1 MVSGPG
7 NIVINSVDGSQ
18 ADAGSQIITEDDDTS
33 AGTVFDLESGSF
45 VDEYDNI
52 LDEIGNTISLEDGF
66 NSIGDNIL
74 YEDAYI
80 VENLD
85 NGGIMRAET
94 ARDAVSGTNERSLTH
109 VIVTKVATRPTS
121 RHSKNLFLNL
131 ATKPFGNDNPL
142 GGIQMEDT
150 IFITLEE
157 ASALNDPDRNQM
169 LLETGDLLVGEKET
183 QRFVSDNI
191 VLNGTP
197 PLQTLYFLVLNGTD
211 SDSSNDGDNI
221 IMENSHATDVA
232 RLTTETS
239 VFSNISSDIRN
250 VGSLI
255 IIDDETNDSTLQ
267 LSQLADF
274 QFQNILRKEKIIF
287 EQISSIRDIDFRNH
301 ILSEGQVG
309 GDAPIRLESGTL
321 SDSTITTEFL
331 SLEDFSGSD
340 GKYTNG
346 GSNGESSNAN
356 AIEAEGIQ
364 LEDYGQIILED
375 GEYLGGE
382 TTKRTRFDLESNGAI
397 ITEDYSTNSRLELV
411 TLEGGD
417 NVVLEDSVTRDE
429 LIVDGIELEEGSGQ
443 NQGDNIIL
451 DGTDGDASNAGFKL
465 KTELAL
471 EIDEFRSNPR
481 YMALETTDIITSVG
495 TIPLGNWT
503 LNSISQGYQPVVP
516 SAVITLTDAGD
527 IALEDA
533 TDNSGGFLVLNS
545 TSGSSTNAG
554 SMFDLEKGTL
564 NDVLLNSV

>member
-1 MVSGPG
+1 
-7 NIVINSVDGSQ
+7 
-18 ADAGSQIITEDDDTS
+18 
-33 AGTVFDLESGSF
+33 
-45 VDEYDNI
+45 
-52 LDEIGNTISLEDGF
+52 
-66 NSIGDNIL
+66 
-74 YEDAYI
+74 
-80 VENLD
+80 
-85 NGGIMRAET
+85 MRAET
-94 ARDAVSGTNERSLTH
+94 ARDAISGTNERSLTH
-109 VIVTKVATRPTS
+109 VHVTKISTRPTS
-121 RHSKNLFLNL
+121 RSTKNLFLTL
-131 ATKPFGNDNPL
+131 ATKPFGQDNPL

-150 IFITLEE
+150 VFITLE
-157 ASALNDPDRNQM
+157 AAAALNDPDRNQM

-197 PLQTLYFLVLNGTD
+197 PLQTLYFFVLDGTD
-211 SDSSNDGDNI
+211 SSSSNAGDNI

-232 RLTTETS
+232 RLTSEDS
-239 VFSNISSDIRN
+239 VFSNLSSDIRD
-250 VGSLI
+250 VGDLI
-255 IIDDETNDSTLQ
+255 IINDETNDSTVQ

-274 QFQNILRKEKIIF
+274 QFQNILRQDKLIF
-287 EQISSIRDIDFRNH
+287 EQLSSIRPIDFRSH
-301 ILSEGQVG
+301 IMLEGEVS
-309 GDAPIRLESGTL
+309 GDVPIRLESGTL
-321 SDSTITTEFL
+321 SDSSIDTEFL

-340 GKYTNG
+340 GKYSNG
-346 GSNGESSNAN
+346 SSNGESSNAN
-356 AIEAEGIQ
+356 AVEAEGIQ
-364 LEDYGQIILED
+364 MEDFGQIILED
-375 GEYLGGE
+375 GEYLGQE
-382 TTKRTRFDLESNGAI
+382 TDRRTRFDLESNGSLIA
-397 ITEDYSTNSRLELV
+397 EDYSTNSRLELV

-417 NVVLEDSVTRDE
+417 NVVLENAVTRDE
-429 LIVDGIELEEGSGQ
+429 RIVDGIELEEGSGQ

-471 EIDEFRSNPR
+471 EIDEFKVNPR
-481 YMALETTDIITSVG
+481 YMALETTDIIVSAG

-503 LNSISQGYQPVVP
+503 LNSISKGYDPVVP